1 MLLSSTWLV
10 YSFAYLSFFFPARRY
25 DYGRQQNDYDDYGGA
40 SYYGG
45 YDPTGDGASGYYG
58 AGYQEESD
66 EGSDDEEG
74 EEEEEEEGEEEE
86 EEKEREGEVEEKE
99 EEKNL
104 SSEISQIKVK

>member
-1 MLLSSTWLV
+1 MLLSPTWLV
-10 YSFAYLSFFFPARRY
+10 YSFAYLSLFLSARRY

-58 AGYQEESD
+58 AGYQEES
-66 EGSDDEEG
+66 EGSDD
-74 EEEEEEEGEEEE
+74 EEEEEGEEEE
-86 EEKEREGEVEEKE
+86 EEEEEEEKEREGEEEEKE